1 MWYGG
6 DCGDGGDERREYAM
20 VKKKERKRKEYYLS
34 KSDIDELIE
43 RIRLE
48 WGMDIKKPKRLK
60 VIEVD
65 DHRLLLDDSSDDGL
79 MVVMKSD
86 DDNTLI
92 LPFLAATNIL
102 QLFPSVTVDMGAIEH
117 ICNGADVMRP
127 GIVSMDDFTQ
137 GDLVTVKDS
146 RYAKY
151 IAVGV
156 ALLSSDDARS
166 VSRGAIVKNMH
177 YVGDIVWEECKD
189 TK

>member
-1 MWYGG
+1 
-6 DCGDGGDERREYAM
+6 M
-20 VKKKERKRKEYYLS
+20 VKKGRKRKKKEYYLS

-48 WGMDIKKPKRLK
+48 WGMEIKKPKRLK

-65 DHRLLLDDSSDDGL
+65 DHRLVVDDSSYGL

-92 LPFLAATNIL
+92 LPFLAATSIL
-102 QLFPSVTVDMGAIEH
+102 QLFPSVTVDMGAIKH

-127 GIVSMDDFTQ
+127 GIVGMDDFAQ
-137 GDLVTVKDS
+137 GAMVTVKDS
-146 RYAKY
+146 RYSKY

-156 ALLSSDDARS
+156 ALMSSDDAKS
-166 VSRGAIVKNMH
+166 MSRGAIVKNTH
-177 YVGDIVWEECKD
+177 YVGDMVWEECKD
-189 TK
+189 IK